1 MKNHLVEEWLERGK
15 RDLETAKL
23 LFKSSNY
30 FDIILFHIHQAV
42 EKYIKGFLISHGWV
56 LKKIHDLEV
65 LITEAIKYDDFFK
78 EYLDFGRRLTGF
90 YFEERYPP
98 GPISTYSKEEIKKII
113 NKSNEIIEK
122 INIIYLE
129 KMNI

>member
-1 MKNHLVEEWLERGK
+1 MKNHLIEEWLERGK

-23 LFKSSNY
+23 LIKNSDF

-42 EKYIKGFLISHGWV
+42 EKYVKGFLISRGWA
-56 LKKIHDLEV
+56 LKKIHDLEF
-65 LITEAIKYDDFFK
+65 LLTEAIKYDIFFQ

-98 GPISTYSKEEIKKII
+98 GPISTYSKEEI
-113 NKSNEIIEK
+113 NKNLNIANQILEK
-122 INIIYLE
+122 INIIWT
-129 KMNI
+129 K